1 MEGSFALTLS
11 TVRRKQWDRT
21 GQGTYLGPPHPQPK
35 DTAVIKTLE
44 TRENLLQSSTRTT
57 RFGYREASH
66 ASPLVAPSIPV
77 LPG

>member
-1 MEGSFALTLS
+1 MEGSFVLTLS

-44 TRENLLQSSTRTT
+44 TREHLLSSTRTT

-66 ASPLVAPSIPV
+66 ASPSVAPSIPV
-77 LPG
+77 PPG